1 MWSTPIYSKTNAV
14 NLPAINEL
22 TRKGMKTLEP
32 EAQFA
37 IWRDIGNAYYDAYLT
52 LPLFW
57 LPAEALYNPEFISD
71 YVFPGSIT
79 GTWTHIQNIRAAQ

>member
-1 MWSTPIYSKTNAV
+1 VWSTPIYGKTNA
-14 NLPAINEL
+14 NNIPAINEL
-22 TRKGMKTLEP
+22 TRKGMQTLEP

-37 IWRDIGNAYYDAYLT
+37 IWRDIGNAYYETYQT